1 MKPAPFNY
9 FAPETLD
16 EAVAIKASLGSSAK
30 ILAGGQ
36 SLVPSMAFRLARPS
50 ALIDINGIAASAT
63 ATRTESG
70 MSIGPLVRHAFFE
83 RPHDDN
89 PTAVLFSAASRHIG
103 HLPIR
108 TRGTFLGSIAH
119 ADPAAEWGVVALA
132 TDAVFRAVDTSGE
145 RSIEASDFFLGPY
158 MTQLRD
164 DEVLAEAF
172 VPELPVGSRVSFL
185 ELSRRSGD
193 FALICVGVTGRIVNA
208 KLEAVRIAVGGV
220 STSPVRTTNAEN
232 LLTGASPDSDAFRA
246 AGAEARNETYTI
258 GDIHGSA
265 DYRSKLVEVFVRR
278 ALDDAFGSAARS

>member
-193 FALICVGVTGRIVNA
+193 FIVNA